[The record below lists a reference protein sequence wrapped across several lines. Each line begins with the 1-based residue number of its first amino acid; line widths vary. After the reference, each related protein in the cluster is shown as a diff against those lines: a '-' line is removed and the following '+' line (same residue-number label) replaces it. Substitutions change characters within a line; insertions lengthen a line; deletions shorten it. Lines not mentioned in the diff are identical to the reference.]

1 MLRRRGVATAAVVA
15 ALVSFACQTSPPPPV
30 PDPAEAQ
37 RVMEDVRSGL
47 ALYEGGDYV
56 LAAQRFREAGK
67 GARNCGDLTMERK
80 ATTAECTSLL
90 RARRLEDLSEC
101 TLRLEGLH
109 RRERRADP
117 GLNTLLAMGA
127 VAGGRPIPPLRVP
140 TAVHPFLRAAA
151 KE

>member
-1 MLRRRGVATAAVVA
+1 MQCRRGVAAVTMVA
-15 ALVSFACQTSPPPPV
+15 ALVSLACQSPPSRM
-30 PDPAEAQ
+30 PDPASAR
-37 RVMEDVRSGL
+37 RVEENVRSGL

-56 LAAQRFREAGK
+56 LAAQRFREAGD
-67 GARNCGDLTMERK
+67 GARSCGDLTVERQ
-80 ATTAECTSLL
+80 ATTAECTSWL
-90 RARRLEDLSEC
+90 RARRLPDVSEC

-127 VAGGRPIPPLRVP
+127 VAGGRPIPPFRVP
-140 TAVHPFLRAAA
+140 TAVHPIVRAAA